1 MPGLSRRTFLT
12 RGSLVVAAGGVASAL
27 PGVGSLLQVTEADA
41 PELTGAASDAEVAA
55 AEGSGPLVA
64 HVKDLQTG
72 EISLYRGE
80 QEITVRNPSMAAQ
93 LHRAAP

>member
-1 MPGLSRRTFLT
+1 MPSLSRRSFLT

-27 PGVGSLLQVTEADA
+27 PGIGSLIQVGESDA
-41 PELTGAASDAEVAA
+41 PELSGVASDAEVAA
-55 AEGSGPLVA
+55 ADGSGPLVA

-80 QEITVRNPSMAAQ
+80 QEITVRNPSIAAQ